1 MTGVWIGLA
10 FILLVVTTGTVY
22 VIRRTFALYRD
33 VRVLLSGAVAALAEL
48 SRRAE
53 ATAEKA
59 AAKAERTEEVA
70 ESFERLRRSRAR
82 LEVEL
87 NAVRRVRE
95 QFSTI
100 AVFFPRK

>member
-1 MTGVWIGLA
+1 MTAVWIGLA

-33 VRVLLSGAVAALAEL
+33 VRGLLSGSVAALGEL

-53 ATAEKA
+53 ATAENA
-59 AAKAERTEEVA
+59 ASKVDRSEAVA

-95 QFSTI
+95 QI
-100 AVFFPRK
+100 ATLTVLFPRK